1 MYRMISGRLL
11 PAYDQRNRFA
21 WFSPCRFDA
30 AVIFFGTTGVII
42 ELSEREKF
50 WDNFRISGRNFGPN
64 FGFPHIFYI
73 FSLLPQLKIGRS
85 QPA

>member
-1 MYRMISGRLL
+1 MRWY
-11 PAYDQRNRFA
+11 
-21 WFSPCRFDA
+21 
-30 AVIFFGTTGVII
+30 TGVIL

-50 WDNFRISGRNFGPN
+50 CDIFRISGRGFGPN
-64 FGFPHIFYI
+64 FEFPYTFYT